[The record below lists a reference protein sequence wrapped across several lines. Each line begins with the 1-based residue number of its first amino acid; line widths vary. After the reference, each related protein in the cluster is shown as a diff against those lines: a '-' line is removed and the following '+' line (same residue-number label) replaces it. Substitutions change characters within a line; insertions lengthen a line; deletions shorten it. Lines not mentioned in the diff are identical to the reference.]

1 MSAIGAFQPQKK
13 IGSDK
18 IHTGAAGGTAIN
30 DVLAKL
36 KLVGTKAGRLGRAC
50 LRPVRSNGR
59 RALALAQLPFRAASS
74 QGRACVARVFKP
86 GTTGSYDVTTGVEP
100 EFRKSLAAQMLDCV
114 TTRARS
120 VSDAWSHY
128 QSYVEDD
135 SPLGAFLGT
144 ADFALRQLKN
154 DTEQAL
160 WNFSVN
166 QFEVVLENLE
176 ASTDRPRSVKN
187 ALHLAA
193 LEVWCEVYPLP
204 TSQKGAGGAEA
215 PNGTEVSR
223 RVGRWVK
230 RHELRSALKASFGE
244 TLDPLPAA
252 AKVSPEEKLD
262 ELPVAGQ
269 AAPEKKL
276 NQSSVVRQEPSK
288 ERPDESQAGPK
299 DLPREKRP
307 ARFVRRPATS
317 VAPMTLYGYRRI
329 PVHDVLKG

>member
-1 MSAIGAFQPQKK
+1 MSAIGAFQPQK
-13 IGSDK
+13 IGSEK
-18 IHTGAAGGTAIN
+18 VPTGTAGGTAIN

-36 KLVGTKAGRLGRAC
+36 KLVGAKAGRLGRAC

-59 RALALAQLPFRAASS
+59 RALAMAQLPFRAVSG
-74 QGRACVARVFKP
+74 QGRACAARVFRP
-86 GTTGSYDVTTGVEP
+86 GATGSYDVTTSVEP
-100 EFRKSLAAQMLDCV
+100 EFRKSLAEQMLDCV

-160 WNFSVN
+160 WNFSVGK
-166 QFEVVLENLE
+166 FEMVLENLE
-176 ASTDRPRSVKN
+176 ASTDRPRSVRN

-204 TSQKGAGGAEA
+204 TSQKGASSGEMSSGQEA
-215 PNGTEVSR
+215 SR

-244 TLDPLPAA
+244 KPDNVQTAPKD
-252 AKVSPEEKLD
+252 SPEQKLN
-262 ELPVAGQ
+262 ELPLARQ
-269 AAPEKKL
+269 A
-276 NQSSVVRQEPSK
+276 
-288 ERPDESQAGPK
+288 
-299 DLPREKRP
+299 LPREKPDAPRADSKEQIRDKRLARFLNRP
-307 ARFVRRPATS
+307 ASS
-317 VAPMTLYGYRRI
+317 VAPMTVYGYRRI
-329 PVHDVLKG
+329 PVHDVMKG